1 MPELP
6 DIVVYIERLTPL
18 ILGQPVLQIHLGSP
32 FVLRTV
38 EPPIGAIQG
47 RTIAG
52 IRRLG
57 KRIVLAVEGDIFV
70 VIHLMIAGRL

>member
-6 DIVVYIERLTPL
+6 DVMVYIERLTPL
-18 ILGQPVLQIHLGSP
+18 ILGQPVAEVRLGSP

-38 EPPIGAIQG
+38 EPPIAEIQG
-47 RTIAG
+47 KTITG

-57 KRIVLAVEGDIFV
+57 KRIVLRRG
-70 VIHLMIAGRL
+70 GTTSSSSSTS